1 MTPGFF
7 VLRDLLENFGKAF
20 NQRSRAVFSMS
31 VRHEFQ
37 PGIADIASGIATRH
51 DYEYL
56 VSVTVGSGRDIGLPV
71 GDGAKSFLTRV
82 IRKLFH
88 RWKPDV
94 CHEAA
99 AEMSSSDR
107 AYRWR

>member
-20 NQRSRAVFSMS
+20 NQRSRAALSMS

-37 PGIADIASGIATRH
+37 PGTTDIASEIATRH
-51 DYEYL
+51 DYEYM
-56 VSVTVGSGRDIGLPV
+56 VSVSVGSGRDIRLPV
-71 GDGAKSFLTRV
+71 SDGAEPFLTRV
-82 IRKLFH
+82 VRKFLD

-107 AYRWR
+107 A